1 MISNLSNYSY
11 KVNKAVI
18 GSTRSAFR
26 IPHNYKTTLNAGDLV
41 PVCTPIEVLPG
52 DTFSIDLSAVCREL
66 TPLTPVMDNSYLQ
79 IDAFFVPYRLTWDYT
94 KQFFGENDNGVWTQT
109 NDYQIPNDNFDIT
122 NASNEITTGSIG
134 DYFGLPILPS
144 NEGNVYVNYLPL
156 RSYALI
162 YNYYYL
168 NEATQAPI
176 LFSKDNTVTFG
187 VELAAGYASKPL
199 KVNRFNDLFTSA
211 LPAPQKGPNV
221 PFLADYLPVVPVEAG
236 NLPDDIPSVS
246 DVALGDKMRWGSST
260 GDSSITG
267 YTTISSNNVTVGNSG
282 TAYIPNNLYASTI
295 GSGLRDINS
304 FRIAAVTQQ
313 YYETLARFGSR
324 YEETILGLW
333 NVKVP
338 SQVIQIPQYIGGH
351 KERLNMSQVLSTAE
365 GNNYTVGSTG
375 AFSNTGIVDNSFV
388 TFSSYEYGMILILAH
403 IRTDNSYSQG
413 LPKYFRKLN
422 KFDIY
427 NPLFANIG
435 NVPIKNSE
443 LFFSDDSTTD
453 DQVFG
458 FAEAWYEYKNL
469 PNMLTGFMR
478 PGVTG
483 SLGSTWTY
491 GREFEHPPVLN
502 DEFTLQTSEEID
514 RTIAVTS
521 SISAQFKLDI
531 FYNMKVSRIMPLYSI
546 PGIKRI

>member
-11 KVNKAVI
+11 KVNKATI
-18 GSTRSAFR
+18 GSTRSSFM

-41 PVCTPIEVLPG
+41 PVATPIEVLPG

-79 IDAFFVPYRLTWDYT
+79 IDAFFVPYRLVWDYT
-94 KQFFGENDNGVWTQT
+94 KQFFGENDIGVWTQT
-109 NDYQIPNDNFDIT
+109 NDYQMPNDNFNIAT
-122 NASNEITTGSIG
+122 GSNEIETGTIG

-144 NEGNVYVNYLPL
+144 NEENVYINYLPL

-168 NEATQAPI
+168 NEATQAPV

-187 VELAAGYASKPL
+187 TELANGYGSKPL

-221 PFLADYLPVVPVEAG
+221 PFLADYLPVVPVDAG
-236 NLPDDIPSVS
+236 HLPVGTPTVQESVVH
-246 DVALGDKMRWGSST
+246 DVMRWGNNT
-260 GDSSITG
+260 GSSSIYG
-267 YTTISSNNVTVGNSG
+267 YTVSGSSSINIATSG
-282 TAYIPNNLYASTI
+282 TAIIPNNLYASTI

-351 KERLNMSQVLSTAE
+351 KERLNISQVLSTAE
-365 GNNYTVGSTG
+365 GSNYTVGSTG

-413 LPKYFRKLN
+413 LPKFFRKIN

-443 LFFSDDSTTD
+443 IFFSDDASMD

-458 FAEAWYEYKNL
+458 YAEAWYEYKNL
-469 PNMLTGFMR
+469 PNMSTGYMR

-491 GREFEHPPVLN
+491 GRTFVNPPVLN
-502 DEFTLQTSEEID
+502 SDFTLQTSEEID

-531 FYNMKVSRIMPLYSI
+531 FYSMKVSRIMPLYSI